1 MANALSDLFFLL
13 FFFFFFAFFP
23 NKTIWL
29 ALHHLC
35 LPYSSPFPCLA
46 SNTHTLTHRYTT
58 HSRSCKSILSHLPTL
73 THWHTHTPKFT
84 HTHTPK
90 FTYAVVFTSIE
101 IQKNIPSFS
110 GSPTLF
116 LKIGTLK
123 TLEQVLKKTL
133 YYFLVTSF
141 KTITD
146 MTIS

>member
-1 MANALSDLFFLL
+1 
-13 FFFFFFAFFP
+13 
-23 NKTIWL
+23 
-29 ALHHLC
+29 LHHLC

-58 HSRSCKSILSHLPTL
+58 HTHTL
-73 THWHTHTPKFT
+73 TELQIFSFSLAHSFTLIHT
-84 HTHTPK
+84 HTHTHTHRNSHTRLFLLLLK
-90 FTYAVVFTSIE
+90 YR
-101 IQKNIPSFS
+101 KNIPSFS

-133 YYFLVTSF
+133 SYFSATSF

>member
-1 MANALSDLFFLL
+1 LTGLAPLMPPLQFSFSMSCFKHTHTHTQIHNTHTHTHGVANLFFLTCPL
-13 FFFFFFAFFP
+13 IH
-23 NKTIWL
+23 TD
-29 ALHHLC
+29 
-35 LPYSSPFPCLA
+35 
-46 SNTHTLTHRYTT
+46 THTH
-58 HSRSCKSILSHLPTL
+58 
-73 THWHTHTPKFT
+73 T